1 MNIKWIFERISSKFV
16 KKNRIFHLLSY
27 YIPPTQNRNFSEI
40 WYTYT
45 FYIYSAK
52 IVRNQS
58 IEKERKEKKRRES
71 GGEWKTKKLPSFDW
85 PVFQT
90 RGASF
95 SWREAKFSGYEN
107 KRTDRR
113 DSYLENRIECW
124 KEYFKRFHSILQWK
138 KEGKKV
144 FFRVVCLFKIP
155 KIQIQT
161 NAEVKSSSSFTIH
174 FVNLIFYL
182 LTFTV
187 NLIDRN
193 TWVSFLKKYTV
204 RLTEFLNESTLTFYP
219 WYGDELRM
227 WSNSNLIRAKEKKGK
242 INATTEGRAKC

>member
-1 MNIKWIFERISSKFV
+1 MNIKWIFERISSKFL

-71 GGEWKTKKLPSFDW
+71 GGKWKTKKLPSFDW

-113 DSYLENRIECW
+113 DSYLENRIGCW

-182 LTFTV
+182 LTIYRKSYWPQY
-187 NLIDRN
+187 L
-193 TWVSFLKKYTV
+193 SFFFKEV
-204 RLTEFLNESTLTFYP
+204 HGSFDGISQWINSDFLS
-219 WYGDELRM
+219 
-227 WSNSNLIRAKEKKGK
+227 LIRW
-242 INATTEGRAKC
+242 RASNVIKLEFDSSQGEERQN